1 MGAVKEGKKEV
12 VAYTQ
17 VTLKYLHFIARLL
30 TVIKIQSKCHIFL
43 PLKTQLI
50 LFSHL
55 VCAMCIIQKE
65 QREFRNAV

>member
-17 VTLKYLHFIARLL
+17 VTLKNLHFIACLL
-30 TVIKIQSKCHIFL
+30 TVIKIQSKCHILL

-55 VCAMCIIQKE
+55 VRAMCIIQKE
-65 QREFRNAV
+65 QREFKNAV